1 MSKRWKKVMAL
12 GLAAVLCMLPA
23 CGKANTSGTAGTEV
37 GGSAAAGENQA
48 PEVMREFPK
57 TVPTGTKA
65 SIFPSMRTW

>member
-37 GGSAAAGENQA
+37 GGSAAAGENQGA
-48 PEVMREFPK
+48 GGNE
-57 TVPTGTKA
+57 
-65 SIFPSMRTW
+65 